1 MSDFPDIRQG
11 IQSLVVGFQ
20 RVGLVAQKAGDNMVK
35 AFAAFA
41 QEAQA
46 AERRDKGRDHA
57 QVQAFRRFID
67 GR

>member
-1 MSDFPDIRQG
+1 
-11 IQSLVVGFQ
+11 
-20 RVGLVAQKAGDNMVK
+20 VGLVAQKAGDNMVK
-35 AFAAFA
+35 AFAAAA

-46 AERRDKGRDHA
+46 AERIFTIDRKRRRRRARGRERA